1 MAERTRSEKRQRRSD
16 AREKRRSLAA
26 KPFEE
31 LDEAA
36 GVEERE
42 GPSRSPLRQAASAA
56 VLGAV
61 VAGVA
66 GAAKALA
73 DRSSD
78 EPQAAAGETPSSEPD
93 RERSQGSAAEEHAEQ
108 PESQEEDEQQADGD
122 DEQPRADGDDEQPQA
137 DADVGESE
145 DQGADGESDDQGTDD
160 EEQPR
165 AEMQSGQADEEDE
178 PPEPDDGAD
187 GSGGTPKGASTDDVK
202 EIVEEAKR
210 ELQEL
215 LGIEPEKVSGFHRS
229 DGRWTVTLE
238 VVNVR
243 RIPDTTDVLSS
254 YEVAFDDDRN
264 LVSLSE
270 TRRYRRSQVE
280 EG

>member
-1 MAERTRSEKRQRRSD
+1 MAERTRSEKRERRSE

-42 GPSRSPLRQAASAA
+42 GPSRSPLRQAATTA

-61 VAGVA
+61 VAGAA

-73 DRSSD
+73 DRSGE
-78 EPQAAAGETPSSEPD
+78 EPAAERDSGENPSESED
-93 RERSQGSAAEEHAEQ
+93 RPEGSAAEEDGEQ
-108 PESQEEDEQQADGD
+108 PESREEDEQQADGD
-122 DEQPRADGDDEQPQA
+122 DEQPQDA
-137 DADVGESE
+137 ADVGDPESE
-145 DQGADGESDDQGTDD
+145 DQGADD

-165 AEMQSGQADEEDE
+165 VEMQSGQGDEATEDE
-178 PPEPDDGAD
+178 PQKPDDGAD
-187 GSGGTPKGASTDDVK
+187 GSGGTPKGASTDEVK
-202 EIVEEAKR
+202 EIVKKAKR

-215 LGIEPEKVSGFHRS
+215 LGTEPEKVSGFHRT

-243 RIPDTTDVLSS
+243 RVPDTTDVLSS

>member
-1 MAERTRSEKRQRRSD
+1 MAERTRSEKRQRRSQ

-36 GVEERE
+36 DAEERE
-42 GPSRSPLRQAASAA
+42 APSRSPLRQAASTA

-73 DRSSD
+73 DRSPD
-78 EPQAAAGETPSSEPD
+78 EPQGDTPSSEPE
-93 RERSQGSAAEEHAEQ
+93 RERSQGSAVEEDGEE
-108 PESQEEDEQQADGD
+108 PESREEEQTDGD
-122 DEQPRADGDDEQPQA
+122 DEEPQA
-137 DADVGESE
+137 AADVGDPESE
-145 DQGADGESDDQGTDD
+145 DQGADD

-165 AEMQSGQADEEDE
+165 IKPESGQGDEATEDE
-178 PPEPDDGAD
+178 PQEPDDGAD
-187 GSGGTPKGASTDDVK
+187 GSGGTPKGASTDEVK
-202 EIVEEAKR
+202 EIVDEAKR

-215 LGIEPEKVSGFHRS
+215 LGTEPERVSGFHRS
-229 DGRWTVTLE
+229 NGRWTVTLE

-243 RIPDTTDVLSS
+243 RVPDTTDVLSS

>member
-1 MAERTRSEKRQRRSD
+1 MAERTRSEKRQRRNE

-36 GVEERE
+36 GADERE
-42 GPSRSPLRQAASAA
+42 GPSRSTLRQAASTA

-78 EPQAAAGETPSSEPD
+78 EPQAQAGDTPSSEPE
-93 RERSQGSAAEEHAEQ
+93 RERSEGSAAEEEDEH
-108 PESQEEDEQQADGD
+108 PESREADEEQ
-122 DEQPRADGDDEQPQA
+122 ADGDDEQPQA
-137 DADVGESE
+137 ADEVAEPESE
-145 DQGADGESDDQGTDD
+145 DQGADD

-165 AEMQSGQADEEDE
+165 VEMQSGQDEATEDE
-178 PPEPDDGAD
+178 PQEPGDGAD
-187 GSGGTPKGASTDDVK
+187 GFGGTPKGASAEEVK
-202 EIVEEAKR
+202 KIVDEAKR

-215 LGIEPEKVSGFHRS
+215 LGTEPERVSGFHRS
-229 DGRWTVTLE
+229 DDRWTVTLE

-243 RIPDTTDVLSS
+243 RVPDTTDVLSS

>member
-1 MAERTRSEKRQRRSD
+1 MAERTRSEKRQRRSE

-36 GVEERE
+36 DVEERQ
-42 GPSRSPLRQAASAA
+42 GPSRSPLRQAASTA

-78 EPQAAAGETPSSEPD
+78 EPQGEAGDTPSSKPE
-93 RERSQGSAAEEHAEQ
+93 RERSQDSAAEEHGEQ
-108 PESQEEDEQQADGD
+108 PESREEGEQQADGD
-122 DEQPRADGDDEQPQA
+122 DEQPRAAAGEGDR
-137 DADVGESE
+137 ESE
-145 DQGADGESDDQGTDD
+145 QNQGADD
-160 EEQPR
+160 EEQPQV
-165 AEMQSGQADEEDE
+165 ELQSEAGQDEEATEDE
-178 PPEPDDGAD
+178 PQEPDDGAN
-187 GSGGTPKGASTDDVK
+187 GFGGTPKGASTDEVK

-215 LGIEPEKVSGFHRS
+215 LGTEPEKVSGFHRS

>member
-1 MAERTRSEKRQRRSD
+1 MAERTRSEKRQRRSQ

-36 GVEERE
+36 DAEERE
-42 GPSRSPLRQAASAA
+42 APSRSPLRQAASTA

-73 DRSSD
+73 DRGP
-78 EPQAAAGETPSSEPD
+78 EKPQAEAGNTPSSEPE
-93 RERSQGSAAEEHAEQ
+93 RERSQGSAGEEDGEE
-108 PESQEEDEQQADGD
+108 PESREEEQTDGD
-122 DEQPRADGDDEQPQA
+122 DEEPQA
-137 DADVGESE
+137 AADVGDPESE
-145 DQGADGESDDQGTDD
+145 DQGADD

-165 AEMQSGQADEEDE
+165 VKPESGQGDEATEDE
-178 PPEPDDGAD
+178 PQEPDDGAD
-187 GSGGTPKGASTDDVK
+187 GSGGTPKGASTDEVK
-202 EIVEEAKR
+202 EIVDEAKR

-215 LGIEPEKVSGFHRS
+215 LGTEPERVSGFHRS
-229 DGRWTVTLE
+229 NGRWTVTLE

-243 RIPDTTDVLSS
+243 RVPDTTDVLSS